1 MGMRAKLYRLF
12 RPSTRLEVFFLIWA
26 MALGA
31 TERAKHYLETV
42 PGASGV
48 ILAIACTAVVFV
60 AGGMLLDFVRKP
72 AEAAP
77 APVPIPALTV
87 RRRRTRAFNRT
98 GRRAFPKARGEAS
111 RG

>member
-31 TERAKHYLETV
+31 TERARHYLDTV
-42 PGASGV
+42 PGAAGY
-48 ILAIACTAVVFV
+48 ILAVACTAVVFV

-72 AEAAP
+72 AEPAAALIPSP
-77 APVPIPALTV
+77 A
-87 RRRRTRAFNRT
+87 RRRRTRAFNHT
-98 GRRAFPKARGEAS
+98 RRMRSPTARGEAS

>member
-42 PGASGV
+42 PGASGY
-48 ILAIACTAVVFV
+48 ILAVACTAVVFV
-60 AGGMLLDFVRKP
+60 AGGMLLDFVRAP
-72 AEAAP
+72 AQAAP
-77 APVPIPALTV
+77 AVKTLPV
-87 RRRRTRAFNRT
+87 RRRRTRAFNHT
-98 GRRAFPKARGEAS
+98 RRMRSPTARGEAS

>member
-1 MGMRAKLYRLF
+1 MDMRAKLYRLF

-42 PGASGV
+42 PGAAGY
-48 ILAIACTAVVFV
+48 ILALACTAVVFI

-72 AEAAP
+72 AEQTAP
-77 APVPIPALTV
+77 ALAASTV
-87 RRRRTRAFNRT
+87 RRRRTRAFSHT
-98 GRRAFPKARGEAS
+98 RRMRSPTARGEAS

>member
-1 MGMRAKLYRLF
+1 MDMRAKLYRLF
-12 RPSTRLEVFFLIWA
+12 RPSPRLEVFFLIWA

-31 TERAKHYLETV
+31 TERAKHYLETI
-42 PGASGV
+42 PGAPGY

-72 AEAAP
+72 KEVARAAS
-77 APVPIPALTV
+77 PVPV
-87 RRRRTRAFNRT
+87 RRRRTRAFSRT
-98 GRRAFPKARGEAS
+98 TRMSSRTMSGEAS

>member
-1 MGMRAKLYRLF
+1 MDMRAKLYRLF

-48 ILAIACTAVVFV
+48 ILAVACTAVVFV

-72 AEAAP
+72 EAAAP
-77 APVPIPALTV
+77 AAAHAPV

-98 GRRAFPKARGEAS
+98 RRMSSPKVHGEAS

>member
-31 TERAKHYLETV
+31 TERSKHYLETV

-60 AGGMLLDFVRKP
+60 AGGMLLDYVRKP
-72 AEAAP
+72 ASAP
-77 APVPIPALTV
+77 MPVSVPLATV
-87 RRRRTRAFNRT
+87 RRRRTRAFSRT
-98 GRRAFPKARGEAS
+98 ARRASQRRSGEAS